1 MRGLGALSVVVK
13 STKATAVLRGA
24 WVGHGPPKF
33 LAGPLLTF
41 PGFVLNFTFTFKF
54 VRLIYT
60 ADKVQP
66 AKF

>member
-1 MRGLGALSVVVK
+1 MRGLGVLSVVVK

-24 WVGHGPPKF
+24 WVGHG